1 MIGNRCVARVVILSS
16 PLFLGRE
23 ILLDHSWVNVVLP
36 FFDLLV
42 AGYKLMV
49 NPASR
54 LTIECQIVMVSMAA
68 VSSMAGSSP
77 PAMDFKVCLLCR
89 SSSLSSCSDS
99 LSQMSIVGFSLWFLF
114 LEGFPMNLR

>member
-1 MIGNRCVARVVILSS
+1 
-16 PLFLGRE
+16 
-23 ILLDHSWVNVVLP
+23 
-36 FFDLLV
+36 
-42 AGYKLMV
+42 MV

-54 LTIECQIVMVSMAA
+54 LTIDCQIVMVSMAT

-99 LSQMSIVGFSLWFLF
+99 LSQMSIVGFSLQFSF
-114 LEGFPMNLR
+114 SRAVPYDLR